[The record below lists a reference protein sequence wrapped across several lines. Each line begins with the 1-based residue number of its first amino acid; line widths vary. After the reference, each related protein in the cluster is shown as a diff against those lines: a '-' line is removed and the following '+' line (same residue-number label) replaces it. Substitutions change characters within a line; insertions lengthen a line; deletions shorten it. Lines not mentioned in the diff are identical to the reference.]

1 MKERR
6 KEERSKVSE
15 TNLCNYQQTLFERVC
30 SIEELQVAFKA
41 VRSNRG
47 APGIDGV
54 SVEDFEGRLPEEL
67 ARLKRELE
75 SWTYKPSP
83 VRRVEIPKPQG
94 GVRLLGIPTVTD
106 RVVHGALKAVLE
118 PIWEPRFSEGSYG
131 FRPGR
136 NQRQAVEAAQA
147 IVRSGKEYVVDI
159 DLSRFFDRIHHDRL
173 IYRLGTVISDKR
185 VLRLVGIILRSG
197 VMRDGLTTIS
207 TEGSVQ
213 GSPLSPLLSNVV
225 LDELDKELESR
236 GLAFCRYADDC
247 NIFVAS
253 EKAAE
258 RVMASISSFIEK
270 RLKLVVNKE
279 KSKVALSRHVKF
291 LGMTIIAAT
300 LVISAQS
307 MGRAMAKVRELTPR
321 GSHLSIERSIEH
333 INEWY
338 VGWASYYKMT
348 QYPSQF
354 HVIEAHIR
362 RRLRCRIVSQQKRRR
377 HLYEK
382 LVKRGAKR
390 HRAVVAYSNRG
401 KWALSATSAVNQ
413 AYSVRWFI
421 DVVGQSIQSERKL
434 PHWFALKRYIKLT

>member
-1 MKERR
+1 VREPD
-6 KEERSKVSE
+6 
-15 TNLCNYQQTLFERVC
+15 LCNYQQTLFERVC
-30 SIEELQVAFKA
+30 SIEELQIAFKA
-41 VRSNRG
+41 VRRNRG

-54 SVEDFEGRLPEEL
+54 SVERFEEQLSEEL
-67 ARLKRELE
+67 SQLKRELE
-75 SWTYKPSP
+75 SWSYKPSP

-94 GVRLLGIPTVTD
+94 GVRLLGIPTVRD

-147 IVRSGKEYVVDI
+147 IVKGGKEYVVDI

-185 VLRLVGIILRSG
+185 ILRLIGIILRSG
-197 VMRDGLTTIS
+197 VMRDGLTTVS

-236 GLAFCRYADDC
+236 GLAFCRFADDC

-253 EKAAE
+253 QKAAE
-258 RVMASISSFIEK
+258 RVMTSVTNFIEK
-270 RLKLVVNKE
+270 RLKLVVNQE

-291 LGMTIIAAT
+291 LGMTIVAAT
-300 LVISAQS
+300 LAISVQS
-307 MGRAMAKVRELTPR
+307 MARAMDKVRELTPR
-321 GSHLSIERSIEH
+321 GSHVGIEKTMERV
-333 INEWY
+333 NEWY

-348 QYPSQF
+348 QYPSQLLA
-354 HVIEAHIR
+354 VEAHIR
-362 RRLRCRIVSQQKRRR
+362 RRLRCRLISQQKRRR

-382 LVKRGAKR
+382 LVKRGAQP
-390 HRAVVAYSNRG
+390 HRARVVYRNRKWWSLSN
-401 KWALSATSAVNQ
+401 ASAVSTV
-413 AYSVRWFI
+413 YSIRWFT
-421 DVVGQSIQSERKL
+421 DVAGQKL
-434 PHWFALKRYIKLT
+434 VSNQKQPHWFSLKRYIKLT